1 MEMGMKR
8 IANECFFAWVESEI
22 KSGRSVKFRVKGN
35 SMMPLLRN
43 GKDEVV
49 VGPYDKE
56 ELKLFDVILFRQT
69 DRYVLH
75 RIIQKRDSRYLMQ
88 GDGVCRFYEECEL
101 PLYYNGDLVGLEDIR
116 GIKERF
122 PGLAGIMLGRGL
134 LASPWLATEF
144 VSGQVLTVNE
154 RRDKLVMFHESLMD
168 EYAARLEGGEH
179 QVLSKMKTIWDYLLP
194 EADKR
199 LRKKVL
205 KSTSLTSY
213 QSAVKDLLSL

>member
-1 MEMGMKR
+1 MKR

-88 GDGVCRFYEECEL
+88 GDGSSTL
-101 PLYYNGDLVGLEDIR
+101 QR
-116 GIKERF
+116 GCKVENKRCKVVLWNIERNNLNLRS
-122 PGLAGIMLGRGL
+122 PSPNP
-134 LASPWLATEF
+134 SPWARK
-144 VSGQVLTVNE
+144 N
-154 RRDKLVMFHESLMD
+154 SL
-168 EYAARLEGGEH
+168 
-179 QVLSKMKTIWDYLLP
+179 P
-194 EADKR
+194 
-199 LRKKVL
+199 
-205 KSTSLTSY
+205 
-213 QSAVKDLLSL
+213 

>member
-1 MEMGMKR
+1 MKR

-88 GDGVCRFYEECEL
+88 GDGVCRFYEEC
-101 PLYYNGDLVGLEDIR
+101 LEV
-116 GIKERF
+116 RF
-122 PGLAGIMLGRGL
+122 
-134 LASPWLATEF
+134 EF
-144 VSGQVLTVNE
+144 V
-154 RRDKLVMFHESLMD
+154 
-168 EYAARLEGGEH
+168 
-179 QVLSKMKTIWDYLLP
+179 
-194 EADKR
+194 
-199 LRKKVL
+199 KKV
-205 KSTSLTSY
+205 
-213 QSAVKDLLSL
+213 

>member
-75 RIIQKRDSRYLMQ
+75 RIIQKRGSRYLMQ
-88 GDGVCRFYEECEL
+88 GDGVCRFYEECEDTDIIGVVRKVCRPSGKKIETDSMCWRL
-101 PLYYNGDLVGLEDIR
+101 ESRLWLEIGLLSPFLTKAVSLEGNI
-116 GIKERF
+116 IHK
-122 PGLAGIMLGRGL
+122 AGISLSSFCRLPVRSAILHGFL
-134 LASPWLATEF
+134 LHW
-144 VSGQVLTVNE
+144 
-154 RRDKLVMFHESLMD
+154 
-168 EYAARLEGGEH
+168 
-179 QVLSKMKTIWDYLLP
+179 
-194 EADKR
+194 
-199 LRKKVL
+199 
-205 KSTSLTSY
+205 
-213 QSAVKDLLSL
+213 LLS

>member
-88 GDGVCRFYEECEL
+88 GDGVCRFYEECEDTDIIGVVRKVCRPSGKKIETDSMCWRL
-101 PLYYNGDLVGLEDIR
+101 GSRLWLGLGGCR
-116 GIKERF
+116 GMVLRVLNRLGCCLLFLTKSVSLEGNIIHK
-122 PGLAGIMLGRGL
+122 AGISLSSFCRLPVHSAILHGFL
-134 LASPWLATEF
+134 LHW
-144 VSGQVLTVNE
+144 
-154 RRDKLVMFHESLMD
+154 
-168 EYAARLEGGEH
+168 
-179 QVLSKMKTIWDYLLP
+179 
-194 EADKR
+194 
-199 LRKKVL
+199 
-205 KSTSLTSY
+205 
-213 QSAVKDLLSL
+213 LLS

>member
-1 MEMGMKR
+1 MKR

-75 RIIQKRDSRYLMQ
+75 RIIQKRGSRYLMQ
-88 GDGVCRFYEECEL
+88 GDGVCRFYEECEDTDIIGVVRRVCRPSGKKIETDSACWRL
-101 PLYYNGDLVGLEDIR
+101 ESRLWLGLGGCRGMVLRVLNRLGCCLLFLSGRPGNYFFFLCRFRDLVQRFVNNYTNRVGCGFECSWYKKRRRSGLR
-116 GIKERF
+116 
-122 PGLAGIMLGRGL
+122 
-134 LASPWLATEF
+134 
-144 VSGQVLTVNE
+144 
-154 RRDKLVMFHESLMD
+154 
-168 EYAARLEGGEH
+168 
-179 QVLSKMKTIWDYLLP
+179 
-194 EADKR
+194 
-199 LRKKVL
+199 
-205 KSTSLTSY
+205 
-213 QSAVKDLLSL
+213 

>member
-22 KSGRSVKFRVKGN
+22 KSGRSVKFRVKGY

-88 GDGVCRFYEECEL
+88 GDGVCRFYEECE
-101 PLYYNGDLVGLEDIR
+101 DTDIIGVVR
-116 GIKERF
+116 KVCR
-122 PGLAGIMLGRGL
+122 P
-134 LASPWLATEF
+134 
-144 VSGQVLTVNE
+144 SGKKIET
-154 RRDKLVMFHESLMD
+154 DSMCW
-168 EYAARLEGGEH
+168 RLESRLWLGLGGCRGM
-179 QVLSKMKTIWDYLLP
+179 VLRVLNRLGCCLLF
-194 EADKR
+194 
-199 LRKKVL
+199 
-205 KSTSLTSY
+205 
-213 QSAVKDLLSL
+213 

>member
-1 MEMGMKR
+1 MKR

-88 GDGVCRFYEECEL
+88 GDGVCRFYEECEDTDIIGVVRKVCRL
-101 PLYYNGDLVGLEDIR
+101 KRIPCVGGWEAVCGWGLVDAE
-116 GIKERF
+116 E
-122 PGLAGIMLGRGL
+122 
-134 LASPWLATEF
+134 WCC
-144 VSGQVLTVNE
+144 VS
-154 RRDKLVMFHESLMD
+154 
-168 EYAARLEGGEH
+168 
-179 QVLSKMKTIWDYLLP
+179 
-194 EADKR
+194 
-199 LRKKVL
+199 
-205 KSTSLTSY
+205 
-213 QSAVKDLLSL
+213 

>member
-1 MEMGMKR
+1 MKR

-75 RIIQKRDSRYLMQ
+75 RIIQFFSHLFVGFQFVLPSCTDFFFTGSFHDLFPYGTVPYQQVEPLRAGK
-88 GDGVCRFYEECEL
+88 EL
-101 PLYYNGDLVGLEDIR
+101 V
-116 GIKERF
+116 RF
-122 PGLAGIMLGRGL
+122 P
-134 LASPWLATEF
+134 
-144 VSGQVLTVNE
+144 
-154 RRDKLVMFHESLMD
+154 
-168 EYAARLEGGEH
+168 
-179 QVLSKMKTIWDYLLP
+179 
-194 EADKR
+194 
-199 LRKKVL
+199 KVL
-205 KSTSLTSY
+205 ISLIIGDD
-213 QSAVKDLLSL
+213 VF

>member
-75 RIIQKRDSRYLMQ
+75 RIIQKRGSRYLMQ
-88 GDGVCRFYEECEL
+88 GDGVCRFYEECEDTDIIGVVRRVCRPSGKKIETDSACWRL
-101 PLYYNGDLVGLEDIR
+101 ESRLWLGLGGCR
-116 GIKERF
+116 GMVLRVLNRLGCWLLFLTKAVSLEGNIIHK
-122 PGLAGIMLGRGL
+122 AGIFLSSFCRLPVRSAILHGFL
-134 LASPWLATEF
+134 LHW
-144 VSGQVLTVNE
+144 
-154 RRDKLVMFHESLMD
+154 
-168 EYAARLEGGEH
+168 
-179 QVLSKMKTIWDYLLP
+179 
-194 EADKR
+194 
-199 LRKKVL
+199 
-205 KSTSLTSY
+205 
-213 QSAVKDLLSL
+213 LLS